1 MWWMNCLQPSASFFE
16 PESPVIIVPVEGH
29 KTNIRKDE
37 FTMPSVN
44 KNGKKPAPKP
54 NKKPIPYLAGTAALA
69 VVILAVVLLTRPG
82 ASTTQPDN
90 AAIKPTAQTSASA
103 VNTNATATQTNVPAV
118 QSGDLVI
125 QIKDITETA
134 TFYPVTV
141 DGVKMEA
148 FAVKAPDGTIRTALN
163 TCQVCYDS
171 GRGYYK
177 QEGDV
182 LVCQN
187 CGNRFRTSDVEKV
200 KGGCNP
206 VPVLEDDKVVTDST
220 ITIPAGFL
228 QKAKVLFANW
238 KR

>member
-1 MWWMNCLQPSASFFE
+1 
-16 PESPVIIVPVEGH
+16 
-29 KTNIRKDE
+29 
-37 FTMPSVN
+37 MPYTN
-44 KNGKKPAPKP
+44 KNSNKAAPKP
-54 NKKPIPYLAGTAALA
+54 NKKPAVYLSGAAVVA
-69 VVILAVVLLTRPG
+69 VVILVAVLLLKPG
-82 ASTTQPDN
+82 VPAAQPI
-90 AAIKPTAQTSASA
+90 APTAQPTAQTAASA
-103 VNTNATATQTNVPAV
+103 DALLAQTQAPSA
-118 QSGDLVI
+118 QSGIVI
-125 QIKDITETA
+125 PIKDVTGTA
-134 TFYPVTV
+134 TFYPITV

-148 FAVKAPDGTIRTALN
+148 LAVKAPDGTIRTALN

-206 VPVLEDDKVVTDST
+206 VPVMEEDKTVTDDT
-220 ITIPAGFL
+220 ITIPVEFL
-228 QKAKVLFANW
+228 QKAKVLFSNW

>member
-1 MWWMNCLQPSASFFE
+1 
-16 PESPVIIVPVEGH
+16 
-29 KTNIRKDE
+29 
-37 FTMPSVN
+37 MPNTS
-44 KNGKKPAPKP
+44 KNSKNPNPYKRPAPKP
-54 NKKPIPYLAGTAALA
+54 NKKPVVYLSGAAAVA
-69 VVILAVVLLTRPG
+69 VVILVAVLLLKPG
-82 ASTTQPDN
+82 APAVQPI
-90 AAIKPTAQTSASA
+90 APTAQPTVQTAASA
-103 VNTNATATQTNVPAV
+103 AKTNAPAV
-118 QSGDLVI
+118 QTQAPAAKTEAPAVTGGGIVI
-125 QIKDITETA
+125 PVKDVTETA
-134 TFYPVTV
+134 TFYPITV

-148 FAVKAPDGTIRTALN
+148 LAVKAPDGTIRTALN

-206 VPVLEDDKVVTDST
+206 VPVLTEDKIVTDDT
-220 ITIPAGFL
+220 ITISAEFL
-228 QKAKVLFANW
+228 QKAKVLFSNW

>member
-1 MWWMNCLQPSASFFE
+1 
-16 PESPVIIVPVEGH
+16 
-29 KTNIRKDE
+29 
-37 FTMPSVN
+37 MPN
-44 KNGKKPAPKP
+44 AEKNSKKPAPKP
-54 NKKPIPYLAGTAALA
+54 NKKPVAYLWGFAALA
-69 VVILAVVLLTRPG
+69 VVILAAVLLSRPG
-82 ASTTQPDN
+82 APGTMPGS
-90 AAIKPTAQTSASA
+90 AAASPAAQTSSSA
-103 VNTNATATQTNVPAV
+103 AKTGAAIAQTEAPVAQN
-118 QSGDLVI
+118 GGLVI
-125 QIKDITETA
+125 PVKDVTETA
-134 TFYPVTV
+134 TFYPITV

-206 VPVLEDDKVVTDST
+206 VPVLEGDKIVTEDT
-220 ITIPAGFL
+220 ITIPTEFL
-228 QKAKVLFANW
+228 QKAKVLFGNW
-238 KR
+238 KK

>member
-1 MWWMNCLQPSASFFE
+1 MS
-16 PESPVIIVPVEGH
+16 G
-29 KTNIRKDE
+29 T
-37 FTMPSVN
+37 N
-44 KNGKKPAPKP
+44 KNSKKPVPEP
-54 NKKPIPYLAGTAALA
+54 NKKPVVYLSGAAALA
-69 VVILAVVLLTRPG
+69 VVILAAVLLFKPG
-82 ASTTQPDN
+82 APAVQPGS
-90 AAIKPTAQTSASA
+90 ATVQPTAQAASA
-103 VNTNATATQTNVPAV
+103 AKTDAPIAQTEAPAA
-118 QSGDLVI
+118 SGDIVI
-125 QIKDITETA
+125 QVKDVTETA

-148 FAVKAPDGTIRTALN
+148 LAVKAPDGTIRTALN

-206 VPVLEDDKVVTDST
+206 VPVLTEDKVVTDDT
-220 ITIPAGFL
+220 ITIPAEFL
-228 QKAKVLFANW
+228 QKAKVLFSNW
-238 KR
+238 KK